1 MLESSHQT
9 LFQQCSAPKSLSY
22 LLHTPGTTG
31 PGPLGLT
38 GQQASKDHQLRKE
51 HTAHLS
57 SAGWHGA
64 ISGEKWHR
72 PHSLLPPCT
81 VPGFP
86 TMSLPVH
93 LEQAGFTASLGQVKS
108 ESVSLL
114 TEEIQELSRD
124 QLLAAL
130 GRFVE
135 LLYGN
140 LPL

>member
-1 MLESSHQT
+1 
-9 LFQQCSAPKSLSY
+9 
-22 LLHTPGTTG
+22 
-31 PGPLGLT
+31 
-38 GQQASKDHQLRKE
+38 
-51 HTAHLS
+51 
-57 SAGWHGA
+57 
-64 ISGEKWHR
+64 
-72 PHSLLPPCT
+72 
-81 VPGFP
+81 
-86 TMSLPVH
+86 MSLPIH